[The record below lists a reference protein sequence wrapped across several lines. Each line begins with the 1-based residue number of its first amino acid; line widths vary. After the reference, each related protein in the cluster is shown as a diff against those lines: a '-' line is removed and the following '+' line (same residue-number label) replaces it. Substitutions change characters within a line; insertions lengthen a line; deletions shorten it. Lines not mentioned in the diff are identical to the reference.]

1 MMKIRNFFKE
11 KVNTLWL
18 AVFTGL
24 FTGIFTGGVFYKI
37 LIALLVYIVFIR
49 VVYGEWFY
57 TTGSD
62 KQK

>member
-1 MMKIRNFFKE
+1 MVKIRNFFRE
-11 KVNTLWL
+11 KVHTLWL

-24 FTGIFTGGVFYKI
+24 FSGIFTGGVVYRI
-37 LIALLVYIVFIR
+37 LIALVVYIVFIR

-62 KQK
+62 K